1 MRNLLMVAYVFPP
14 IGGIGAQRTVQ
25 FAKYL
30 PQFGWRPV
38 VLTVGTSPDF
48 ILDESLADTL
58 PPEVAVYRARSWEPL
73 NAARAKKVADRVET
87 GSSGSSMRQRLIQGL
102 KAVYGALRVPD
113 DKVGWLP
120 HAVSLGKRI
129 VVDEKIDLIYA
140 TAPPY
145 TNLLVGRSLARATS
159 LPLVVDY
166 RDEWSTIEY
175 RALPTN
181 FVTRALN
188 RRMERAVL
196 RNADLVISALSSLE
210 PRLRANRLV
219 PLSVPFEYI
228 PNGFDPADYGDSTPE
243 SSHSTRKLLIVYTGT
258 FYGERQTPEYFL
270 RGLNE
275 FLKQQPDARTHLD
288 VRFVGSIFG
297 RHAGLI
303 PELGLADVVTVLG
316 VVTHRE
322 AIQHQLAADL
332 LLLIIGKGAGSELV
346 LTGKLFEYLGAQR
359 PILALVPPAGAAAE
373 LIRSTQTGFVVDA
386 TNTGTIAEQLS
397 TLYDDWRNG
406 EIHFAPNEQEVHAYD
421 RRSLTRSLADV
432 LDRVQNASS

>member
-38 VLTVGTSPDF
+38 ILTVTASPDF
-48 ILDESLADTL
+48 ILDESLGDTL
-58 PPEVAVYRARSWEPL
+58 PSEVEIYRARSWEPL

-87 GSSGSSMRQRLIQGL
+87 AGSGSLMRQRLMQGL
-102 KAVYGALRVPD
+102 KAVYSAMRVPD

-120 HAVSLGKRI
+120 YAVSLGKRI
-129 VVDEKIDLIYA
+129 IADEKIDLIYA

-159 LPLVVDY
+159 LPLAVDY

-181 FVTRALN
+181 FVTLSLN

-196 RNADLVISALSSLE
+196 SSADVVISALSSLE
-210 PRLRANRLV
+210 PRLRTNRLV
-219 PLSVPFEYI
+219 PQSIPFEYI
-228 PNGFDPADYGDSTPE
+228 PNGFDPADYEDSRPE
-243 SSHSTRKLLIVYTGT
+243 SSHATNKFLIVYTGT
-258 FYGERQTPEYFL
+258 FYGERQTPEHFL
-270 RGLNE
+270 RGLND
-275 FLKQQPDARTHLD
+275 FLKQQPDARTHLE

-303 PELGLADVVTVLG
+303 SELGLTDVVDVLG
-316 VVTHRE
+316 VVTHKE

-346 LTGKLFEYLGAQR
+346 LTGKLFEYLGAKR
-359 PILALVPPAGAAAE
+359 PILALVPPEGAAAE

-386 TNTGTIAEQLS
+386 TNTSAIVDQLS
-397 TLYDDWRNG
+397 ALYSNWRRG
-406 EIHFAPNEQEVHAYD
+406 EIHFTPNEQKVDAYD
-421 RRSLTRSLADV
+421 RRSLTRSLAGVFDDV
-432 LDRVQNASS
+432 LKASP